1 MFSIDIVASAPDD
14 PNVQNVFHI
23 RKYGM
28 QYTPAGPIFFG
39 GNIYIYSR
47 RVGIILQ
54 NSRQNPKISKI
65 AKLCHSF
72 KCESHF
78 FNIFTS
84 LGSYG
89 YIELFCGYTHTAFA
103 DSRIEWA
110 SYMRCIYMIY
120 IYIYINVYVCICIYI
135 CVYVY
140 VYICIC

>member
-54 NSRQNPKISKI
+54 N
-65 AKLCHSF
+65 
-72 KCESHF
+72 
-78 FNIFTS
+78 
-84 LGSYG
+84 
-89 YIELFCGYTHTAFA
+89 
-103 DSRIEWA
+103 
-110 SYMRCIYMIY
+110 CIY
-120 IYIYINVYVCICIYI
+120 VYCPAKKSALPGAIALHIS
-135 CVYVY
+135 VYE
-140 VYICIC
+140 